1 MNFKEKHPQIV
12 TPKINPPAA
21 CHDAKTAV
29 DMLCQLY
36 SEGIAFLN
44 DAFDA
49 HQEREKH
56 IRYRAFYPQI
66 SMRVIHHPRV
76 DSRLSFGH
84 MTEPGLYA
92 TTITRPDLF
101 SGYIR
106 EQIDLLLKNHGVP
119 VEVGL

>member
-1 MNFKEKHPQIV
+1 MDNFEGNHYKLKMNFKEKHPQIV
-12 TPKINPPAA
+12 TPKINPPTA

-49 HQEREKH
+49 HQESEKH
-56 IRYRAFYPQI
+56 IRYRAFYPKI

-84 MTEPGLYA
+84 MTEPGL
-92 TTITRPDLF
+92 
-101 SGYIR
+101 
-106 EQIDLLLKNHGVP
+106 
-119 VEVGL
+119 